1 METRKSF
8 LLKLL
13 SILCVLMFLA
23 WTLPSEALARAG
35 RGMSGGGSFGSR
47 GSRSMT
53 PIRPYTPP
61 SSPGMRSTDPNRPGM
76 SPTGPSRSVNPYS
89 SRSTDSFWRGL
100 GGGFLGGLAGGMIG
114 RWLFGGGSPQAQAAP
129 ESGDSRGFSLID
141 LILLV
146 GVGYFIYWLITRRR
160 RQQATALQG
169 GYQSSPA
176 EANLQPPH
184 HDLESAPP
192 SEPEWDLEKGLTYI
206 EQSDPLF
213 TVEKFKDQAMDNFF
227 KIQGAWVD
235 RDLSTVKHLLTK
247 EMFDLLQED
256 AEKMRR
262 DGLVNQLQNL
272 AVREVNL
279 SEAWQDSG
287 QDYLTVRI
295 HVTLLDYTL
304 NEQTGEIV
312 SGSKLDPIQFEEYWT
327 FTRPVGNNPWQL
339 SAVTQAE

>member
-1 METRKSF
+1 MEKRKFF
-8 LLKLL
+8 LLNVLTIL
-13 SILCVLMFLA
+13 SLAIFLS
-23 WTLPSEALARAG
+23 WNLPSEALARAG
-35 RGMSGGGSFGSR
+35 LGQSGGESSGSQGV
-47 GSRSMT
+47 
-53 PIRPYTPP
+53 
-61 SSPGMRSTDPNRPGM
+61 RSTKQVQALKTTVQ
-76 SPTGPSRSVNPYS
+76 PTKPSRTGLAKTTATTRVNS
-89 SRSTDSFWRGL
+89 SASKSTDSSGSES
-100 GGGFLGGLAGGMIG
+100 AGSY
-114 RWLFGGGSPQAQAAP
+114 LFG
-129 ESGDSRGFSLID
+129 LIG
-141 LILLV
+141 LILL
-146 GVGYFIYWLITRRR
+146 GILGGFIYWLITRRR
-160 RQQATALQG
+160 RQQTGDLQG
-169 GYQSSPA
+169 S
-176 EANLQPPH
+176 QPSNPVENGLPS
-184 HDLESAPP
+184 DYEPEPP
-192 SEPEWDLEKGLTYI
+192 PPDEPEWDLEKGLTCI
-206 EQSDPLF
+206 EQADPLF
-213 TVEKFKDQAMDNFF
+213 SQEKFKDQALDYFF

-235 RDLSTVKHLLTK
+235 RDLSTVKHLLTG